1 MIFPRGPNPGSEPT
15 STSKSPSGFV
25 PETHAVCSMP
35 TRDRYSKIGKIN
47 VCLLFQVL
55 AWVVNTVKG
64 VKGGAALA
72 EDAEPLIRNT
82 FSLPIWGCVG
92 PTVGPTVSSI

>member
-1 MIFPRGPNPGSEPT
+1 
-15 STSKSPSGFV
+15 
-25 PETHAVCSMP
+25 MP
-35 TRDRYSKIGKIN
+35 TRDIYSKIGKIN

-55 AWVVNTVKG
+55 AWVVNG

-72 EDAEPLIRNT
+72 EDTEPLIRNT

-92 PTVGPTVSSI
+92 PTVRTTVSLI